1 MIDTG
6 RLLWQGL
13 RAAEAWESAPMG
25 SAEEQAAAET
35 ATGALL
41 RLHSALSTGET
52 LPEPWMK
59 ARPHPGGGMISGSGA
74 APG

>member
-13 RAAEAWESAPMG
+13 RAAEAWESAPAG
-25 SAEEQAAAET
+25 SAEERAAAET

-41 RLHSALSTGET
+41 GIHAALSQGDR
-52 LPEPWMK
+52 LPEPWIK
-59 ARPHPGGGMISGSGA
+59 ALPPSIGGFSSGA
-74 APG
+74 QLSG